1 MKIKVMIVCAQV
13 GKIFAKNAPKWH
25 FSSQFFNHRIYV
37 CFIFPLPHSLLIQG
51 KTIEPS
57 QDFFF
62 SSDGMIRTFKTRESD
77 YLFMEVS

>member
-25 FSSQFFNHRIYV
+25 FSSRFSSHRIYV